1 MDSKEMDGML
11 SSFPVRARTPVL
23 FSEVELSVKNADI
36 LSSFDN
42 QFSKRNILNR
52 PFRAWRCI
60 VGIKSEQE
68 LQWMS
73 EQN

>member
-1 MDSKEMDGML
+1 MTRNTRVKEDRQFTMDSKEMDGML

-42 QFSKRNILNR
+42 QFSKRNTLNR
-52 PFRAWRCI
+52 PFRP
-60 VGIKSEQE
+60 
-68 LQWMS
+68 
-73 EQN
+73 

>member
-1 MDSKEMDGML
+1 MTRNTRVKEDRQFTMDSKEMDGML

-52 PFRAWRCI
+52 PFRA
-60 VGIKSEQE
+60 
-68 LQWMS
+68 
-73 EQN
+73 

>member
-1 MDSKEMDGML
+1 MTRNTRVKEDKQFTMDSKEMDGML

-42 QFSKRNILNR
+42 QFSKRNTLNR
-52 PFRAWRCI
+52 PFRA
-60 VGIKSEQE
+60 
-68 LQWMS
+68 
-73 EQN
+73 